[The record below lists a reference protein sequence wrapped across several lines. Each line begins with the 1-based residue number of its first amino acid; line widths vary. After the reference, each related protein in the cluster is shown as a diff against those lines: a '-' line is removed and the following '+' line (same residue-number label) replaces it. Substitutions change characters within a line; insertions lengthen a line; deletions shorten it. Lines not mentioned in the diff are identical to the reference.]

1 MLTWW
6 RGRSK
11 TGRTATNLYGSI
23 VAAARREP
31 FYVAY
36 GVSDTPD
43 GRFALLVAH
52 MFLVMER
59 LRGEDVDGQEL
70 SRALVETFVTDMDDS
85 MREMGVGDLSV
96 PKKVKKAA
104 GALYDSVAA
113 IRQVADEPE
122 EILAGALRQTLM
134 QGETEPAA
142 LAVAA
147 YIRCA
152 GTALG
157 DLPLDELLA
166 GRVKFADVQS
176 RKEGSHDD

>member
-23 VAAARREP
+23 VTAARREP
-31 FYVAY
+31 FYVDY
-36 GVSDTPD
+36 GVSDTTD

-59 LRGEDVDGQEL
+59 LRAEGEAGQEL
-70 SRALVETFVTDMDDS
+70 SRSLVETFVTDMDDS

-104 GALYDSVAA
+104 GALYDSVAVF
-113 IRQVADEPE
+113 RQVAEEPE
-122 EILAGALRQTLM
+122 ETLAGALRQTLM
-134 QGETEPAA
+134 QGESEPAA

-147 YIRCA
+147 YMRRA
-152 GTALG
+152 GAALA
-157 DLPLDELLA
+157 DWPAAELLS
-166 GRVKFADVQS
+166 GRVKFADP
-176 RKEGSHDD
+176 